1 LQSGERILSEQ
12 RARVNRNVSVLDG
25 FFGKYRSLFR
35 WNRPIGGSVTF
46 PRVLAV
52 KDTSTFCDELI
63 HETGILLVPSQQFQ
77 YGQNHVRVG
86 FGREN
91 LPQVVTR
98 FGEYLNRRFG

>member
-1 LQSGERILSEQ
+1 
-12 RARVNRNVSVLDG
+12 
-25 FFGKYRSLFR
+25 
-35 WNRPIGGSVTF
+35 
-46 PRVLAV
+46 
-52 KDTSTFCDELI
+52 LI

-98 FGEYLNRRFG
+98 FGEYLDRRFG